1 MSGSLLSV
9 NVGVPREVEW
19 EGEVVRSAIW
29 KDPVDGPRM
38 VRTINIDG
46 DHQADRRGH
55 GGEHRAVFVYQI
67 ASYRY
72 WERELGREDFVYGQ
86 FGENFTVDG
95 LADDEVCIGDRYR
108 IGGALFEVTQPRVTC
123 FRVGIRLG
131 VPAMPS
137 LLVARHRP
145 GFYLR
150 VLQEG
155 EVQAGDA
162 IVKVADGPERLT
174 VADVDG
180 LLYLPHKSR
189 ELLQRALRVPALSE
203 GWKGSIRELLDA
215 AGAAADAPA
224 WSGFRPL
231 RVRAIDRESDTIRSF
246 CLVGADGPETP
257 AARAGQYLT
266 VRVRPDADGPPLVRS
281 YSLSTLADESGLRI
295 SVKRDGAVSRFLH
308 DRVRVGDL
316 LDVAAPRGTF
326 VLRDATRPIV
336 LVSAGVGATPVLA
349 MLHQLVRDGDARPV
363 WWIHG
368 ARDAR
373 EHPFAREAQ
382 ELLAQLPD
390 AHRLIAYSDASA
402 VVDQGKDYD
411 IAGRLDLAVLQRA
424 GVPVDA
430 DYYLCGPEGFM
441 HAIAAALA
449 ARGVA
454 PERVATETFGA
465 VAVVRTGIVEG
476 EHRAPHA
483 PGGAPAAAGSPP
495 VTFARSGLSVAFDDD
510 RFASLLELAEAC
522 DVPAAYSCRTG
533 VCHTCETGLVAGSVD
548 YTTAP
553 LEPPGEGR
561 VLVCCSRPT
570 GDVTLD
576 L

>member
-1 MSGSLLSV
+1 
-9 NVGVPREVEW
+9 
-19 EGEVVRSAIW
+19 
-29 KDPVDGPRM
+29 
-38 VRTINIDG
+38 VRTS
-46 DHQADRRGH
+46 RSK
-55 GGEHRAVFVYQI
+55 
-67 ASYRY
+67 ASP
-72 WERELGREDFVYGQ
+72 
-86 FGENFTVDG
+86 TT
-95 LADDEVCIGDRYR
+95 EVCIGDRYR

-131 VPAMPS
+131 VPEMPS

-180 LLYLPHKSR
+180 LLYLPHKSHA
-189 ELLQRALRVPALSE
+189 LLERALRVPALSE
-203 GWKGSIRELLDA
+203 GWKGSFRELLDA
-215 AGAAADAPA
+215 AGAAAEAPA
-224 WSGFRPL
+224 WSGFRPM

-246 CLVGADGPETP
+246 CLVGADGAEAP

-266 VRVRPDADGPPLVRS
+266 VRVRPDPDGPPLVRS

-308 DRVRVGDL
+308 DRVGVGDV
-316 LDVAAPRGTF
+316 LDVAAPRGSF
-326 VLRDATRPIV
+326 VLRDAARPVV

-373 EHPFAREAQ
+373 EHAFAREAQ
-382 ELLAQLPD
+382 ELLARLPD
-390 AHRLIAYSDASA
+390 AHRLIAYSGAA
-402 VVDQGKDYD
+402 LVADQGKDYD
-411 IAGRLDLAVLQRA
+411 IAGRVDLAVLQRA

-430 DYYLCGPEGFM
+430 NYYLCGPEGFM
-441 HAIAAALA
+441 HAIAAALT

-483 PGGAPAAAGSPP
+483 PDAGAAAVDGPA
-495 VTFARSGLSVAFDDD
+495 VTFARSGLSVAWDAD
-510 RFASLLELAEAC
+510 RFMSLLELAEAC
-522 DVPAAYSCRTG
+522 HVPAAFSCRTG
-533 VCHTCETGLVAGSVD
+533 VCHTCETGLVAGSLD

-561 VLVCCSRPT
+561 VLLCCSRPA